1 MLELL
6 QAMIVSGSSNRKGSA
21 ARADPSVQSQLPMSR
36 NASGGSST
44 GTPTLQCYASPLFH
58 KLAHEAAAA
67 SGISTSG
74 LLRLALVDYI
84 SRLGL
89 RHGLAEELRVKL
101 WPEGPIG

>member
-1 MLELL
+1 
-6 QAMIVSGSSNRKGSA
+6 
-21 ARADPSVQSQLPMSR
+21 MSR

-58 KLAHEAAAA
+58 KLAHEAAAL

-84 SRLGL
+84 SRLDL
-89 RHGLAEELRVKL
+89 RAGLAEELRAEVVTRRSYRVIETPDPASL
-101 WPEGPIG
+101 HAGYSADAGEA